1 MTASFA
7 AERVLAGL
15 KDFQRAT
22 VDHAVDRLYEAAD
35 SSRRFLVADEVGLGK
50 TLVAR
55 GVAARTIE
63 RLQRDGVERVDIV
76 YVCSNAEIAAQNVR
90 KLDVTGTGATIASRL
105 TLLAKQVKD
114 LRQQRLN
121 IVALTPGTSFEQ
133 ASATGTQEERVL
145 LYSLLRRAWSLG
157 GGTGPLN
164 VLQATTRTAAKFR
177 RAVADFDP
185 REIDA
190 GIAEQFA
197 NALATRELAERTAGH
212 ETIRERFE
220 RSSHEFA
227 RVRKHIPQEQRARRN
242 ALIGELRGLLAA
254 ACVQALEPDL
264 VILDE
269 FQRFKHLLAA
279 DNDSEAASL
288 AKSLF
293 NWSRPGTDEHA
304 RVLMLSATP
313 YRSLTVAGDGGGDD
327 HHADFLATVSFLA
340 NGGDASSSLRG
351 LLASYQR
358 ELYAAEPESSE
369 RLRTVGGQIEA
380 LLSRYMS
387 RTERLGAAGQ
397 HDAMLHQVVRT
408 PPLRMTDVKQ
418 YLLIQTIAD
427 ILEQPDVT
435 ELWKSAPY
443 LLNFLD
449 GYKLRARFD
458 ADRAIPDYEE
468 ELASALDG
476 HADQLLD
483 RSKLARYDDIDPGA
497 PRLRALVED
506 LIDTE
511 AWRLLWIPPA
521 LPYHELGGA
530 YARPE
535 LEGFTKRLVFSAWR
549 AVPRS
554 VAGLL
559 SYLAERRFTLEADA
573 TAVNTPQRRAAQ
585 RNRLNFAI
593 DQRGRLTG
601 MPALA
606 ILYPSTALALAADPR
621 EFAREHS
628 DRPMTELLSW
638 AASRITPL
646 LERLPGPPP
655 DGDGDGDERW
665 YWAAPLML
673 DARSSDE
680 FWALPDLAAA
690 WTDWDSRAAADG
702 SRWQDHV
709 DLAAEAAGGTLTPPL
724 GVKPSDLAD
733 VLALMALGAPGV
745 LGVRALAR
753 VTGLDY
759 DDLGLRISA
768 GQVAWGLRSL
778 FNSPEAT
785 ALLRAARTETFWRE
799 VLRHSIDGGLQAVLD
814 EHAHILFEAEG
825 LADKPPAKAAQVIA
839 DAMARALG
847 LRASRVTY
855 SSVSTASGQIE
866 TSTERLYT
874 AYAMRFGDDE
884 SGERA
889 TGEQPARRSQ
899 LREAFNSPFWPF
911 ALVSTAVGQEGLD
924 FHPYCHIVVHWN
936 LPTNPVDLEQREGRV
951 HRYKGHAIRKNV
963 ARSHGEGALASRAAD
978 PWGEAFTLATGDRL
992 PSDSELVPFWIYP
1005 LDHGAVVERHV
1016 LALPLSRELDRL
1028 DALRNALAVYR
1039 LAFGQARQEDVIDHL
1054 LRRFGPDRA
1063 RALAAELRI
1072 DLRPPLTRRST

>member
-1 MTASFA
+1 M
-7 AERVLAGL
+7 
-15 KDFQRAT
+15 
-22 VDHAVDRLYEAAD
+22 
-35 SSRRFLVADEVGLGK
+35 
-50 TLVAR
+50 
-55 GVAARTIE
+55 
-63 RLQRDGVERVDIV
+63 
-76 YVCSNAEIAAQNVR
+76 
-90 KLDVTGTGATIASRL
+90 
-105 TLLAKQVKD
+105 
-114 LRQQRLN
+114 
-121 IVALTPGTSFEQ
+121 
-133 ASATGTQEERVL
+133 
-145 LYSLLRRAWSLG
+145 
-157 GGTGPLN
+157 
-164 VLQATTRTAAKFR
+164 
-177 RAVADFDP
+177 
-185 REIDA
+185 
-190 GIAEQFA
+190 
-197 NALATRELAERTAGH
+197 
-212 ETIRERFE
+212 
-220 RSSHEFA
+220 
-227 RVRKHIPQEQRARRN
+227 
-242 ALIGELRGLLAA
+242 
-254 ACVQALEPDL
+254 
-264 VILDE
+264 
-269 FQRFKHLLAA
+269 
-279 DNDSEAASL
+279 
-288 AKSLF
+288 
-293 NWSRPGTDEHA
+293 
-304 RVLMLSATP
+304 
-313 YRSLTVAGDGGGDD
+313 
-327 HHADFLATVSFLA
+327 
-340 NGGDASSSLRG
+340 
-351 LLASYQR
+351 
-358 ELYAAEPESSE
+358 
-369 RLRTVGGQIEA
+369 
-380 LLSRYMS
+380 
-387 RTERLGAAGQ
+387 AGQ
-397 HDAMLHQVVRT
+397 HDAMLRQVVRI
-408 PPLRMTDVKQ
+408 PPLRIGDVRQ

-449 GYKLRARFD
+449 GYKLRARFH
-458 ADRAIPDYEE
+458 ADRALPDRAE
-468 ELASALDG
+468 ELASALEG

-506 LIDTE
+506 LIDIE

-521 LPYHELGGA
+521 LPYHELRGA

-621 EFAREHS
+621 AFAREHP
-628 DRPMTELLSW
+628 DRSMAALISW

-646 LERLPGPPP
+646 LKQLAGPPP
-655 DGDGDGDERW
+655 DGDGDERW

-673 DARSSDE
+673 DAGGSDE
-680 FWALPDLAAA
+680 FWALSDLAAA
-690 WTDWDSRAAADG
+690 WTGWDNRAAADG

-709 DLAAEAAGGTLTPPL
+709 DLAAEAAGGRLTPPL
-724 GVKPSDLAD
+724 GAKPRDLAE
-733 VLALMALGAPGV
+733 VLAMMALGAPGV
-745 LGVRALAR
+745 LAVRALAR

-759 DDLGLRISA
+759 DDLELRISA
-768 GQVAWGLRSL
+768 GQIAWGLRSL

-814 EHAHILFEAEG
+814 EHAHILFESEG
-825 LADKPPAKAAQVIA
+825 LADKPPAEAAEVIA

-847 LRASRVTY
+847 LRASRVSY
-855 SSVSTASGQIE
+855 SAVSTASGQIE

-884 SGERA
+884 GGDQA

-911 ALVSTAVGQEGLD
+911 VLVSTSVGQEGLD

-963 ARSHGEGALASRAAD
+963 ASRHGEGALASQAVD
-978 PWGEAFTLATGDRL
+978 PWSEAFNLATRDRL

-1005 LDHGAVVERHV
+1005 LDHGAAVERHV

-1054 LRRFGPDRA
+1054 IRRLGPDRA

-1072 DLRPPLTRRST
+1072 DLRPPLTRQTQ

>member
-1 MTASFA
+1 
-7 AERVLAGL
+7 
-15 KDFQRAT
+15 
-22 VDHAVDRLYEAAD
+22 
-35 SSRRFLVADEVGLGK
+35 
-50 TLVAR
+50 
-55 GVAARTIE
+55 
-63 RLQRDGVERVDIV
+63 
-76 YVCSNAEIAAQNVR
+76 
-90 KLDVTGTGATIASRL
+90 
-105 TLLAKQVKD
+105 
-114 LRQQRLN
+114 
-121 IVALTPGTSFEQ
+121 
-133 ASATGTQEERVL
+133 VL
-145 LYSLLRRAWSLG
+145 L
-157 GGTGPLN
+157 
-164 VLQATTRTAAKFR
+164 
-177 RAVADFDP
+177 
-185 REIDA
+185 
-190 GIAEQFA
+190 
-197 NALATRELAERTAGH
+197 
-212 ETIRERFE
+212 
-220 RSSHEFA
+220 
-227 RVRKHIPQEQRARRN
+227 
-242 ALIGELRGLLAA
+242 
-254 ACVQALEPDL
+254 
-264 VILDE
+264 
-269 FQRFKHLLAA
+269 
-279 DNDSEAASL
+279 
-288 AKSLF
+288 
-293 NWSRPGTDEHA
+293 
-304 RVLMLSATP
+304 LSATP
-313 YRSLTVAGDGGGDD
+313 YRSLTVAGDGCGDD

-340 NGGDASSSLRG
+340 NGSGPASTLRD

-369 RLRTVGGQIEA
+369 RLRTVGRQIET

-387 RTERLGAAGQ
+387 RTERLGVAGQ

-408 PPLRMTDVKQ
+408 PPLRITDVRQ

-458 ADRAIPDYEE
+458 ADWAIPGQAQD
-468 ELASALDG
+468 LASALEG
-476 HADQLLD
+476 QSDQLLD
-483 RSKLARYDDIDPGA
+483 REKLVRYDAIDPGA
-497 PRLRALVED
+497 PRLRALVDD

-628 DRPMTELLSW
+628 DRPMTELLGW
-638 AASRITPL
+638 AASRIAPL
-646 LERLPGPPP
+646 LEQLPTPPS
-655 DGDGDGDERW
+655 DADVDERW

-673 DARSSDE
+673 DAGTSHDL
-680 FWALPDLAAA
+680 WVLPDLAAA
-690 WTDWDSRAAADG
+690 WADWDSRAAADG

-709 DLAAEAAGGTLTPPL
+709 DLAAEAARRTLTPSL
-724 GVKPSDLAD
+724 GAKPSDLGD

-745 LGVRALAR
+745 LAVRALAR
-753 VTGLDY
+753 VTGLGY
-759 DDLGLRISA
+759 DDIELRIPA
-768 GQVAWGLRSL
+768 GQVAWVLRSL

-799 VLRHSIDGGLQAVLD
+799 VLRHSIDGDLQAVLD
-814 EHAHILFEAEG
+814 EHAHVLFEIEG
-825 LADKPPAKAAQVIA
+825 LADEAPGVAAQLIA
-839 DAMARALG
+839 DAMTRALG
-847 LRASRVTY
+847 LRASWVSY
-855 SSVSTASGQIE
+855 SSVSTASGRIE

-874 AYAMRFGDDE
+874 AFAMRFGDDE
-884 SGERA
+884 GGERA

-911 ALVSTAVGQEGLD
+911 ALISTAVGQEGLD

-963 ARSHGEGALASRAAD
+963 ARRHGEGALASQAVDAWSAAFD
-978 PWGEAFTLATGDRL
+978 LATQDRL
-992 PSDSELVPFWIYP
+992 PGDSELVPFWIYP
-1005 LDHGAVVERHV
+1005 IDHGAMVERHV

-1054 LRRFGPDRA
+1054 LRRLGPDRA
-1063 RALAAELRI
+1063 RELAAELRI
-1072 DLRPPLTRRST
+1072 DLRPPRAQRTT

>member
-1 MTASFA
+1 MK
-7 AERVLAGL
+7 L
-15 KDFQRAT
+15 Q
-22 VDHAVDRLYEAAD
+22 D

-55 GVAARTIE
+55 GVTARAIE
-63 RLQRDGVERVDIV
+63 RLQRDGVERVDVV

-114 LRQQRLN
+114 LRKQRLN

-145 LYSLLRRAWSLG
+145 LYALLRRAWSLG
-157 GGTGPLN
+157 RGAGPLN

-177 RAVADFDP
+177 SAIADFNP
-185 REIDA
+185 KEIDA

-197 NALATRELAERTAGH
+197 DALATRERAERAAGH

-220 RSSHEFA
+220 RSCQEFA
-227 RVRKHIPQEQRARRN
+227 RIRKHIPQEQRARRN

-254 ACVQALEPDL
+254 ACVEALEPDL

-269 FQRFKHLLAA
+269 FQRFKHLLDV

-288 AKSLF
+288 ARALF
-293 NWSRPGTDEHA
+293 NWSRPGTQEHA

-340 NGGDASSSLRG
+340 NGGDAASSLRG
-351 LLASYQR
+351 LLAGYQR

-369 RLRTVGGQIEA
+369 PLRTAGGQIEA

-397 HDAMLHQVVRT
+397 HDAMLHHIVRT
-408 PPLRMTDVKQ
+408 PALQLTDVQQ
-418 YLLIQTIAD
+418 YLLIQAIAD
-427 ILEQPDVT
+427 LLEQPDVT

-458 ADRAIPDYEE
+458 ADRAVPDYER
-468 ELASALDG
+468 ELAAVIDA
-476 HADQLLD
+476 HAERLLD

-506 LIDTE
+506 LVDTE

-535 LEGFTKRLVFSAWR
+535 LEGLTKRLVFSAWR

-559 SYLAERRFTLEADA
+559 SYLAERRFTLEADP

-585 RNRLNFAI
+585 RDRLTFASGE
-593 DQRGRLTG
+593 RGRLTG

-606 ILYPSTALALAADPR
+606 ILYPSTTLALAADPR

-628 DRPMTELLSW
+628 DRSMTELISW
-638 AASRITPL
+638 ATSRIAPL
-646 LERLPGPPP
+646 LERLPAPS
-655 DGDGDGDERW
+655 GDRKDDERW
-665 YWAAPLML
+665 YWAAPLLL
-673 DARSSDE
+673 DAADHE
-680 FWALPDLAAA
+680 FWELEDLAAA

-702 SRWQDHV
+702 Q
-709 DLAAEAAGGTLTPPL
+709 
-724 GVKPSDLAD
+724 
-733 VLALMALGAPGV
+733 
-745 LGVRALAR
+745 
-753 VTGLDY
+753 
-759 DDLGLRISA
+759 
-768 GQVAWGLRSL
+768 
-778 FNSPEAT
+778 
-785 ALLRAARTETFWRE
+785 
-799 VLRHSIDGGLQAVLD
+799 
-814 EHAHILFEAEG
+814 
-825 LADKPPAKAAQVIA
+825 
-839 DAMARALG
+839 
-847 LRASRVTY
+847 
-855 SSVSTASGQIE
+855 
-866 TSTERLYT
+866 
-874 AYAMRFGDDE
+874 
-884 SGERA
+884 
-889 TGEQPARRSQ
+889 
-899 LREAFNSPFWPF
+899 
-911 ALVSTAVGQEGLD
+911 
-924 FHPYCHIVVHWN
+924 
-936 LPTNPVDLEQREGRV
+936 
-951 HRYKGHAIRKNV
+951 
-963 ARSHGEGALASRAAD
+963 
-978 PWGEAFTLATGDRL
+978 
-992 PSDSELVPFWIYP
+992 
-1005 LDHGAVVERHV
+1005 
-1016 LALPLSRELDRL
+1016 
-1028 DALRNALAVYR
+1028 R
-1039 LAFGQARQEDVIDHL
+1039 LAGP
-1054 LRRFGPDRA
+1054 RRP
-1063 RALAAELRI
+1063 
-1072 DLRPPLTRRST
+1072 RS

>member
-1 MTASFA
+1 MTANFT

-22 VDHAVDRLYEAAD
+22 VDHVVERLYEAAD

-55 GVAARTIE
+55 GVAARAIE
-63 RLQRDGVERVDIV
+63 RLQRNGVERVDIV

-145 LYSLLRRAWSLG
+145 LYALLRRAWGLG
-157 GGTGPLN
+157 GGAGPLN

-177 RAVADFDP
+177 GAVADFDP

-197 NALATRELAERTAGH
+197 DALATRELAERTAGH

-220 RSSHEFA
+220 RSCHEFA
-227 RVRKHIPQEQRARRN
+227 RIRKHIPQEQRARRN

-254 ACVQALEPDL
+254 ACVEALEPDL

-269 FQRFKHLLAA
+269 FQRFKHLLDV

-288 AKSLF
+288 ARALF
-293 NWSRPGTDEHA
+293 NWSRPGTEEHA

-327 HHADFLATVSFLA
+327 HHADFVATVSFLA
-340 NGGDASSSLRG
+340 NGGDASSSLKG

-397 HDAMLHQVVRT
+397 HDAMLHHIVRT
-408 PPLRMTDVKQ
+408 PPLKMTDVQQ

-458 ADRAIPDYEE
+458 ADRAIPEYEE
-468 ELASALDG
+468 ELASAIES
-476 HADQLLD
+476 HADRLLD

-506 LIDTE
+506 LIETE

-628 DRPMTELLSW
+628 NRPMTELLSW
-638 AASRITPL
+638 AASRIAPL

-655 DGDGDGDERW
+655 DGDGDERW

-709 DLAAEAAGGTLTPPL
+709 DLAAEAARGTLTPPL
-724 GVKPSDLAD
+724 GAKPSDLAD

-745 LGVRALAR
+745 LAGRALAR

-759 DDLGLRISA
+759 EDLELRIAA

-825 LADKPPAKAAQVIA
+825 LADKPPPMAAQVIA

-855 SSVSTASGQIE
+855 SSVSTESGRIE

-884 SGERA
+884 GGDPA

-963 ARSHGEGALASRAAD
+963 AMRHREGALASNVAD
-978 PWGEAFTLATGDRL
+978 PWAAAFDLATADRL
-992 PSDSELVPFWIYP
+992 PTDTELVPFWIYP
-1005 LDHGAVVERHV
+1005 VEHGAAVERHV

-1054 LRRFGPDRA
+1054 LKRLGPDRA

-1072 DLRPPLTRRST
+1072 DLRPPNAKQSA